1 MAIIRVGPVLL
12 CHVTFLVFLSV
23 HNTVSVASSSTIAIT
38 TPATTKEHFFKNFV
52 CHLFADCGTITI
64 GYYFPSGI
72 QGPEHPNPGQ
82 RYDGTRRTAY
92 LPDNREGNE
101 VLHLLRR
108 AFDARLVFTVG
119 TSVTT
124 GMQNQV
130 TWNDIHHKTNVSG
143 GPQG

>member
-1 MAIIRVGPVLL
+1 MTL
-12 CHVTFLVFLSV
+12 
-23 HNTVSVASSSTIAIT
+23 ASTSFIAI
-38 TPATTKEHFFKNFV
+38 KNMELFINFV
-52 CHLFADCGTITI
+52 FYYFADCGTITI
-64 GYYFPSGI
+64 DYYFPPGI
-72 QGPEHPNPGQ
+72 QGSEHPNPGQ
-82 RYDGTRRTAY
+82 RYEGTQRTAY

-101 VLHLLRR
+101 VLQLLRR

-124 GMQNQV
+124 GRQNQI